1 MAINELTTKTSL
13 QHSNNFCNIYLIKK
27 HYFLSLSFNSLTL
40 ITWLNIFMSQIM
52 VNIQRKL
59 FFLLTVLFQ
68 FRDKT

>member
-1 MAINELTTKTSL
+1 MAINELTTKTPL
-13 QHSNNFCNIYLIKK
+13 QHSNNFCNINLIKK

-52 VNIQRKL
+52 VNIQWKL
-59 FFLLTVLFQ
+59 FFQLTVLFQ